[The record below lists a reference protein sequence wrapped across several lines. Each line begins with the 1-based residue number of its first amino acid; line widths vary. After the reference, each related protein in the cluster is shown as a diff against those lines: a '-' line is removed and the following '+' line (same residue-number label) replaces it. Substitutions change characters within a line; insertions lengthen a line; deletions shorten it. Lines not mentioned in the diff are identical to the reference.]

1 MSGPAYNLANNGGQA
16 TLSLAGTRADPGRNK
31 SSPSAAEEIK
41 NCGNVDVEKITLGK
55 ISDTVELLEKMQE
68 VNERIMELVVT
79 IPVIGNDG
87 RMHEAALFGQ
97 HAWTKELGFEK
108 NFEKNACCATDLL
121 NIASITYT
129 QETGKTLT
137 FENAI
142 RTMMS
147 AVGKEFGIRSIDAFV
162 EDYQTVA
169 NYITDYLG
177 LSVGLSY
184 NEGKGN
190 IKILPLAKKHYEDGE
205 FVGFNTNDAGHFILC
220 LDSILGLPK
229 NSNYCYDPDTNQFTF
244 WASDG
249 YCGVRTGDNYIT
261 LNGFSI
267 CRPLQSTR
275 GIRAFDIVRKK

>member
-121 NIASITYT
+121 NIASIFYT
-129 QETGKTLT
+129 IETGKTLS
-137 FENAI
+137 FEQAI
-142 RTMMS
+142 ETMNS
-147 AVGKEFGIRSIDAFV
+147 AIGKENGIDKDTAWVSRHQKTID
-162 EDYQTVA
+162 YMTL
-169 NYITDYLG
+169 NLG
-177 LSVGLSY
+177 INTKLAY
-184 NEGKGN
+184 NEGKGE
-190 IKILPLAKKHYEDGE
+190 IAIFALAKKTVDGYDL
-205 FVGFNTNDAGHFILC
+205 NKPGHFILC
-220 LDSILGLPK
+220 LDSFLGVEK
-229 NSNYCYDPDTNQFTF
+229 GTNCCFDPDSCRITYWTD
-244 WASDG
+244 DG
-249 YCGVRTGDNYIT
+249 RCNANKGIEYGIV
-261 LNGFSI
+261 
-267 CRPLQSTR
+267 RPLQVSRDYR
-275 GIRAFDIVRKK
+275 GFDIR